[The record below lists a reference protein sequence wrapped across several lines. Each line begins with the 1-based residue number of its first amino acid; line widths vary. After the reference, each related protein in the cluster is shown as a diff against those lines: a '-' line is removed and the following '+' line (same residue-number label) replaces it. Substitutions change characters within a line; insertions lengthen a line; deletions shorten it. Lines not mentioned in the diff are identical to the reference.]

1 MVKSS
6 CSLPRA
12 KELAINT
19 TDIELQM
26 EKLPWESSDLTSNLP
41 GIMSTVRRGIMST
54 VRRDSGGR
62 PVDMLATIFAG
73 QHQLMET
80 YEEIERRNGCVVV
93 RPEYFGAVDDRQVQM
108 RLKDLAYRVI
118 EELSEATNTLKNKP
132 WKQTFVAT
140 DVDHFQEEIADAL
153 HFFVEFLITAG
164 MTAEDIFKMYFRKH
178 AVNQFRQESK
188 Y

>member
-19 TDIELQM
+19 TDIELDFS
-26 EKLPWESSDLTSNLP
+26 KLPLTDCTLEEMKDTANVSE
-41 GIMSTVRRGIMST
+41 G
-54 VRRDSGGR
+54 
-62 PVDMLATIFAG
+62 DMLATIFAG
-73 QHQLMET
+73 QRQLMET
-80 YEEIERRNGCVVV
+80 YEEIERRSGCVVV
-93 RPEYFGAVDDRQVQM
+93 RSEYFGALDDRQVQM

-140 DVDHFQEEIADAL
+140 DVDHFQEEVADAL